1 MAKTRLASR
10 VHSASELEEASSHL
24 MKVKQEAEA
33 EEELQRKIKASNM
46 CRSLCDL
53 RSLAEV
59 NFMIFRFFHFVLR
72 S

>member
-33 EEELQRKIKASNM
+33 EEELQRKIKASNISI
-46 CRSLCDL
+46 C
-53 RSLAEV
+53 AA
-59 NFMIFRFFHFVLR
+59 HFVT
-72 S
+72 